1 MFIRFTDFT
10 TPDQLY
16 SYSRKTA
23 KPKLKSLPKRFDVTG
38 VRVEQHQ
45 VKSPDGEMIP
55 YFLVLPKGAQ
65 GKKQLPTLLYGYGGF
80 EISMTPRYMTT
91 FGKLWLERGGAFAI
105 ANIRG
110 GGEFGPRW
118 HKAAKKKNRQRAF
131 DDFLAIAQDLVNR
144 KVTDSQHLAI
154 MGGSNGACC
163 GRKLY
168 PTARP
173 V

>member
-1 MFIRFTDFT
+1 
-10 TPDQLY
+10 
-16 SYSRKTA
+16 
-23 KPKLKSLPKRFDVTG
+23 
-38 VRVEQHQ
+38 
-45 VKSPDGEMIP
+45 MIP

-131 DDFLAIAQDLVNR
+131 DDFLPSRKTWSIGRSPTLNIWRLWWKQWGLLMGASFTQRPDLFKAVVCR
-144 KVTDSQHLAI
+144 VPLLDMIRYTKLLACQLGCRI
-154 MGGSNGACC
+154 RRS
-163 GRKLY
+163 
-168 PTARP
+168 
-173 V
+173 